1 MKGNT
6 LFRFG
11 LQLYNTVKLNAF
23 YILLSLLV
31 PLILWKVQVGRDIV
45 VSLTEPGERN
55 YLNIPLLIAAFSLL
69 ALSNWAIPV
78 LAIDLWRWVLRR
90 RVKSQRLYG
99 GLIALYNGDK
109 MDGKAQFPIRY
120 FASLPWVIFL
130 YVATISCF
138 PDRRLLAAAILVA
151 LIASVVALDWLY
163 RSKRVPA
170 AFQGLWDNVTEGEAG
185 DRAKALR
192 YVASITTIFAVFLV
206 IVGALGYGSRH
217 SQGGLMGLVIGAN
230 FLAILF
236 NYAYMK
242 FAENVDVRAVGVS
255 YFVSKYIHILS
266 LSFMVV
272 VAILLQHSNGQG
284 YPVEIGFFSPI
295 FVLVIAISL
304 YLFVAD
310 IVVTAQ
316 LNITWI
322 YNRDPAKYD
331 QGGAGPS
338 KPVWLW
344 YRPVIRLIA
353 LGFVFLFFFNSI
365 NSHRIRR
372 EAASPNQANVA
383 RATRPAL
390 TDYFDRWLESRQ
402 LAAGD
407 TLAVYLVSGQ
417 GGGSRAAAWFFMAM
431 NYLDSTES
439 KAGRRFSDQV
449 FSISTV
455 SGSTSGAAMYLADRH
470 LNVPKDAAS
479 VVPRL
484 KTIYARNYLSSSFWG
499 ALVGDGFEGAKY
511 EVTGWLRGKRAPFPK
526 DRNHYF
532 QQEEVAG
539 YAAATPLHEKGDI
552 DGFFNG
558 DYLAPYLAD
567 SAALGTALPLFFVNS
582 AIVERGERGV
592 FAPVDL
598 ASFSLATDLYGL
610 FRRYHPQYRIPLVTC
625 VNQSQA
631 FPIINAYN
639 YLDGAGRLLDGGIYE
654 NSGTATTLEIY
665 ETLRRHVESGGN
677 RHRVKFICVNIVN
690 TDMDV
695 EKGAVRFRPASVLNT
710 LTAAFQSPFG
720 GHEQFSY
727 RNILRRV
734 AAPDTA
740 YSFPL
745 SRRVPLTRM
754 LQPAAIDTMY
764 VALRIGN
771 GT

>member
-11 LQLYNTVKLNAF
+11 LKLYNTIKLNVF

-45 VSLTEPGERN
+45 VSLTEPGGRN

-78 LAIDLWRWVLRR
+78 LAIDLWRLVLRR
-90 RVKSQRLYG
+90 RVKSSRLYG

-109 MDGKAQFPIRY
+109 ADGKAQFPIRY

-130 YVATISCF
+130 YVTTISCF
-138 PDRRLLAAAILVA
+138 PARHGLALGIVVALVA
-151 LIASVVALDWLY
+151 LVVLLDWLY
-163 RSKRVPA
+163 RRKRVPT
-170 AFQGLWDNVTEGEAG
+170 AFQGLWDNVTEGRAG
-185 DRAKALR
+185 DRTKALR
-192 YVASITTIFAVFLV
+192 YVASMTILFVVFLV
-206 IVGALGYGSRH
+206 IVGAVGYGLRH
-217 SQGGLMGLVIGAN
+217 SQGGLMGLVVGAN
-230 FLAILF
+230 SVAILL

-272 VAILLQHSNGQG
+272 VAILLQYSNAQG
-284 YPVEIGFFSPI
+284 KPVEIGFFSPI

-322 YNRDPAKYD
+322 YNQNPAKYD
-331 QGGAGPS
+331 QGEAGS
-338 KPVWLW
+338 ARPVWVW
-344 YRPVIRLIA
+344 YRPVIRLVA

-365 NSHRIRR
+365 NSHRIRK
-372 EAASPNQANVA
+372 ELAPPEQT
-383 RATRPAL
+383 ATVRPAL
-390 TDYFDRWLESRQ
+390 TAYFDRWVADRQ
-402 LAAGD
+402 VGTDD
-407 TLAVYLVSGQ
+407 TLNVYLVSGQ

-431 NYLDSTES
+431 NYLDSIES
-439 KAGRRFSDQV
+439 TPGRRFPDQV

-455 SGSTSGAAMYLADRH
+455 SGSTSGAAMYLADRR
-470 LNVPKDAAS
+470 LKVPTVAAS

-511 EVTGWLRGKRAPFPK
+511 EVMDRLRGGRAPFPK

-532 QQEEVAG
+532 QQEEIAG
-539 YAAATPLHEKGDI
+539 YAEATQLPEKRDI

-558 DYLAPYLAD
+558 DYLKPYLTD
-567 SAALGTALPLFFVNS
+567 SATVGTALPLFFINS
-582 AIVERGERGV
+582 AIVERGARGV
-592 FAPVDL
+592 FAPVNL

-610 FRRYHPQYRIPLVTC
+610 FRQYHPRHSIPFITC

-665 ETLRRHVESGGN
+665 ETLRRHVETGGSRQN
-677 RHRVKFICVNIVN
+677 IRFICINIVN
-690 TDMDV
+690 TDMDI
-695 EKGAVRFRPASVLNT
+695 EAAAVRFRPASVLNT

-734 AAPDTA
+734 TAPDTA

-745 SRRVPLTRM
+745 SRPVPLTRM

-764 VALRIGN
+764 MALRVRNSI
-771 GT
+771 